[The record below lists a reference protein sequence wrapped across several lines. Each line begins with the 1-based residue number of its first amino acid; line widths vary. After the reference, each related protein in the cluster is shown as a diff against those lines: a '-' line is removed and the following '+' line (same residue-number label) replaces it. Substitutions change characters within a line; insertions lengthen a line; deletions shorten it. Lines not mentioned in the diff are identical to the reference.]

1 MAEALVL
8 GLLQSTNRPYSVQV
22 GCRGLSLSAVC
33 RRCRH
38 RFACLRALPA
48 SLGS

>member
-22 GCRGLSLSAVC
+22 GCRGLSPSAAAAATSY
-33 RRCRH
+33 
-38 RFACLRALPA
+38 ACLCQVPA